1 MPYTATSSKSPG
13 LLDPSEFT
21 SGASSDYTS
30 VALTYMSKTGRG
42 DSSVVVPMLTS
53 TGSVGGTGSRWTQGT
68 DLESKEKEG
77 DSGLGREEKEKKA
90 SVSSATSRSPR
101 LGNEMGFFEALY
113 KGPPSDGMW

>member
-1 MPYTATSSKSPG
+1 M
-13 LLDPSEFT
+13 SE
-21 SGASSDYTS
+21 
-30 VALTYMSKTGRG
+30 TGRG

-77 DSGLGREEKEKKA
+77 DSGLGQEEEKAKKA
-90 SVSSATSRSPR
+90 SVSSATSTSPR
-101 LGNEMGFFEALY
+101 LGNEMGFYEALY